1 MNQRANPKLIG
12 AFVVGAVALVVVG
25 VLLLGG
31 AKWLTEKRTFVAYF
45 EGSVKGLNVGAPV
58 EFQGVQS
65 GLGDRHPAAVPHR
78 REGVSHSGL
87 HPDRTRQDDRGGST
101 HSKLHGQLLKPLVE
115 RGLRAQLE
123 MQSLVTGQLIVQLG
137 FHPDTPIRLVGDGKV
152 PEIPTMPT
160 TMQEVVQNVTQ
171 ALTEIRQLPIPQLI
185 GQLVHSAEGLNT
197 LIHSPEVTELL
208 RSVNATVQVTERS
221 LTRLDAEIAPEVRV
235 QLKNALEAATA
246 LLRDSQQLV
255 RRVDAPVVPL
265 SNGLQKTLDVFR
277 TTLKDSDQLIRHVD
291 TRVTPMADN
300 LMETS
305 TRLRATIARLQQV
318 VDGDVVRVLQDTN
331 KTLQEFSGAARSVRV
346 LADYLERNP
355 DSVLYGKSGSRR

>member
-1 MNQRANPKLIG
+1 MQRANPKLIG
-12 AFVVGAVALVVVG
+12 GFVLGAVALVVIG
-25 VLLLGG
+25 VLLFGG
-31 AKWLTEKRTFVAYF
+31 AKFLTEKRTFVAYF

-58 EFQGVQS
+58 EFQGVRVGSVTDIQLQFFTAENEFRIPVFIQIEP
-65 GLGDRHPAAVPHR
+65 GRMTEVG
-78 REGVSHSGL
+78 REV
-87 HPDRTRQDDRGGST
+87 
-101 HSKLHGQLLKPLVE
+101 KMHGQLLKPLIE

-123 MQSLVTGQLIVQLG
+123 MQSIVTGQLMVQLG
-137 FHPDTPIRLVGDGKV
+137 FYPDTPIRLVGDGKV

-255 RRVDAPVVPL
+255 RRVDVQVVPL
-265 SNGLQKTLDVFR
+265 SNGLQKTLEVFQ
-277 TTLKDSDQLIRHVD
+277 TTMKNSDQLIRHVD

-305 TRLRATIARLQQV
+305 TRLRATIARMQQV

-331 KTLQEFSGAARSVRV
+331 RTLQEFSGAARSVRV

>member
-1 MNQRANPKLIG
+1 
-12 AFVVGAVALVVVG
+12 VG
-25 VLLLGG
+25 
-31 AKWLTEKRTFVAYF
+31 
-45 EGSVKGLNVGAPV
+45 
-58 EFQGVQS
+58 
-65 GLGDRHPAAVPHR
+65 R
-78 REGVSHSGL
+78 RIE
-87 HPDRTRQDDRGGST
+87 
-101 HSKLHGQLLKPLVE
+101 LHGQLLKPLVE

-123 MQSLVTGQLIVQLG
+123 MQSIVTGQLAVQLG

-152 PEIPTMPT
+152 PEIPTVPT
-160 TMQEVVQNVTQ
+160 TMQEVAQTVTQ
-171 ALTEIRQLPIPQLI
+171 ALTEIRKLPIPQLI

-197 LIHSPEVTELL
+197 LIHSPEVMELL

-255 RRVDAPVVPL
+255 RRLDAQVGPM
-265 SNGLQKTLDVFR
+265 SDGIQKSLDAFR
-277 TTLKDSDQLIRHVD
+277 TTMKDSDQLIRHVD
-291 TRVTPMADN
+291 TRVTPVVDN

-305 TRLRATIARLQQV
+305 TRLRTTITRLQQV

-331 KTLQEFSGAARSVRV
+331 RTLQEFSGAARSVRV

-355 DSVLYGKSGSRR
+355 DSVLYGKSGGRR